1 MNSTA
6 ARIPSFAGI
15 ALVDILANGVA
26 VLIIV
31 IVLSIAARAEKEERY
46 TEKVQE
52 IATVMTREFSTSLVL
67 NRLAASEP
75 AQLHDYETSQIDA
88 IWHPEVMPV
97 LEFHRTL
104 VRDPYSGTVW
114 TREQLLEKPNT
125 LDLFL
130 ENMSE
135 SARGDIRGDIYD
147 VGTYYLVMSILS
159 DHGLRIWHWHFVGGS
174 GGLAGTGTAADCPP
188 GVSFE
193 DCARLDGANVADL
206 PGVPELEGWIGGNAE
221 TPSDGL
227 NESAPSWPPE
237 DNSGT
242 PGAQSID
249 ATVANPAV
257 PEGSSL
263 GQTAPIDRF
272 DPSALGSF
280 PTARQPNRSA
290 NVDSNRGPSS
300 EGGQGPSLQTTDD
313 NTFSIRLA
321 DPDTQNQDGEGIPI
335 DLPDPDQILYAL
347 FIFLIELQDMLDQ
360 KQPPTKLIQDYMLE
374 LTNNVDRIDSLSDDD
389 YAIVETLL
397 QRLLSLSSSVDADA
411 PREPLEVNQRIVE
424 DLQYAQIKL
433 LPNRLLFDV
442 EVITDGSIGDLE
454 LQTAFTR
461 LSLNKFPDIWEG
473 LQVDL
478 HRGSVLLM
486 PEAEGPTSEPSWRAV
501 AFVSTTLSDII
512 VGFVYGT
519 VDENGMLGVEAD
531 SNRVFVGSREITP
544 TTEGWFFGVKTW
556 LVTFYILLALAVMAF
571 LIFWRPGLRRA

>member
-1 MNSTA
+1 MTPTT
-6 ARIPSFAGI
+6 ARIPNFAGI

-31 IVLSIAARAEKEERY
+31 IILSIAARAEKEERY

-75 AQLHDYETSQIDA
+75 AQLHDYESSRIDA

-114 TREQLLEKPNT
+114 TRAQLLEKPNT

-130 ENMSE
+130 QGLSE
-135 SARGDIRGDIYD
+135 SAQGSIRGDIYD
-147 VGTYYLVMSILS
+147 VGTYYLVMSILN

-206 PGVPELEGWIGGNAE
+206 PGIPELEGWVGGNSEA
-221 TPSDGL
+221 D
-227 NESAPSWPPE
+227 NEALDQYTQSWPPE
-237 DNSGT
+237 DDSGDLGT
-242 PGAQSID
+242 QSNN
-249 ATVANPAV
+249 ATVTNPAV

-263 GQTAPIDRF
+263 GQSTPIDRF
-272 DPSALGSF
+272 DPSAMGSF
-280 PTARQPNRSA
+280 PTARPPNRSA
-290 NVDSNRGPSS
+290 NVDQATGPNSNS
-300 EGGQGPSLQTTDD
+300 EGGPTLQAQEND
-313 NTFSIRLA
+313 TFSIRLA
-321 DPDTQNQDGEGIPI
+321 DPDTQNQSGEGIPME
-335 DLPDPDQILYAL
+335 LPDPDQILYAL
-347 FIFLIELQDMLDQ
+347 LIFLTDIQDMLDQ
-360 KQPPTKLIQDYMLE
+360 NQPPTKLIQDYMLE
-374 LTNNVDRIDSLSDDD
+374 LTNNIQRIDSLPDEE
-389 YAIVETLL
+389 YAIVEHLL
-397 QRLLSLSSSVDADA
+397 QSLLSLSVSVDADA
-411 PREPLEVNQRIVE
+411 PRAPLEVNRRAVE

-442 EVITDGSIGDLE
+442 EVITDGSIDDLE
-454 LQTAFTR
+454 VQTAFPR
-461 LSLNKFPDIWEG
+461 LSLNKYPDVWEG
-473 LQVDL
+473 LQIDL

-486 PEAEGPTSEPSWRAV
+486 PAPENPTTEPSWRAV
-501 AFVSTTLSDII
+501 AFVSMTLSDII

-519 VDENGMLGVEAD
+519 VDEYGMLGIEAD
-531 SNRVFVGSREITP
+531 SNRVFIGSREITP

-556 LVTFYILLALAVMAF
+556 LVTFYVLLALAVMAF